1 MQFDIPNL
9 YITKEN
15 LKEIIALK
23 KGDLWAHKA
32 VKSRKLS
39 ILLIPIL
46 VLSGGL
52 EIGYVYY
59 LIKWN
64 CFRKQQ
70 HSILNEVDR
79 YNDVIKALE
88 ISEQLV
94 SAGNKSLG
102 VNNREKLI
110 SILLITRENLI
121 CGLKIERILRKN
133 RVFLAKHKELIASNL
148 TALQTFQMGLEANEY
163 TNALNQALDIAR
175 EVESEMKKIKGQ

>member
-79 YNDVIKALE
+79 
-88 ISEQLV
+88 
-94 SAGNKSLG
+94 
-102 VNNREKLI
+102 
-110 SILLITRENLI
+110 
-121 CGLKIERILRKN
+121 
-133 RVFLAKHKELIASNL
+133 
-148 TALQTFQMGLEANEY
+148 
-163 TNALNQALDIAR
+163 
-175 EVESEMKKIKGQ
+175 